1 MLEEGTYSVIC
12 IQIELFRSSKSGSME
27 LTQIGAI
34 AWQRGSEEFFQA
46 INIPGL
52 HHYLDEYK
60 LGGDILK
67 ALHMSRE
74 DGGIFQFRSQFE
86 IVEENEKIFCV
97 DEKRAL
103 KDFLYFLDRYPNSIL
118 IGVDENS
125 ISVLVRKLKYL
136 NFGM

>member
-1 MLEEGTYSVIC
+1 MAGHLGRVFQSY
-12 IQIELFRSSKSGSME
+12 RY
-27 LTQIGAI
+27 TQLN
-34 AWQRGSEEFFQA
+34 S
-46 INIPGL
+46 
-52 HHYLDEYK
+52 YK
-60 LGGDILK
+60 LSGDLLK
-67 ALHMSRE
+67 ALHVSRE

-86 IVEENEKIFCV
+86 IIEENEKIFCV

-136 NFGM
+136 NFGMFQRLVKGFSHLKIIL